1 MRKPLY
7 GIGYTIGP
15 VLIERL
21 LTERYLELGKDF
33 NIKKFMDEFMEIGFM
48 PISLL
53 RWEMTGK
60 NQTQI
65 PPYWE

>member
-1 MRKPLY
+1 MKD
-7 GIGYTIGP
+7 
-15 VLIERL
+15 VK
-21 LTERYLELGKDF
+21 YLFVINPSKDF